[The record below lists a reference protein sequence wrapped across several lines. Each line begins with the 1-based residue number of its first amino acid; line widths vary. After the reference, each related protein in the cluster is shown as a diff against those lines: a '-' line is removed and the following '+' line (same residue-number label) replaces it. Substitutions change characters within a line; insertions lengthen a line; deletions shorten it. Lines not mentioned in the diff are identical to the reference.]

1 MDEKLVDLQINKL
14 IQEYSFLKSDEELKK
29 ELINVKQK
37 DFLDLVNGKLDELNP
52 QDSTHESKT
61 KPEPKSK
68 KIEPKI
74 DISGISENTKVRIKK
89 IYRNIVKVT
98 HPDKVDSEEL
108 KELYMEAT
116 EAYEAYNIFE
126 LCLISKK
133 LNIKVKLSLEET
145 KTLNELIESKKDEIK
160 KIESSFIWL
169 WLIAPNENDKNE
181 LVDRFIEKH
190 YSK

>member
-29 ELINVKQK
+29 ELINTKQK
-37 DFLDLVNGKLDELNP
+37 DFLDLVNGKLNELNP
-52 QDSTHESKT
+52 QDSNHEPKT
-61 KPEPKSK
+61 KQEPKSK

-98 HPDKVDSEEL
+98 HPDRVDSDEL

-126 LCLISKK
+126 LCFISKK

-145 KTLNELIESKKDEIK
+145 KTLNELIITKKDEIK

-169 WLIAPNENDKNE
+169 WLITPNENDKNE

-190 YSK
+190 YK

>member
-29 ELINVKQK
+29 EMINTNQK
-37 DFLDLVNGKLDELNP
+37 GFLDLVNGKLGDLKPEEINLGP
-52 QDSTHESKT
+52 T
-61 KPEPKSK
+61 KEPKSK
-68 KIEPKI
+68 KIEPKV
-74 DISGISENTKVRIKK
+74 DMSGISENTKVRIKK
-89 IYRNIVKVT
+89 IYRNIVKLT
-98 HPDKVDSEEL
+98 HPDKTESEEL
-108 KELYMEAT
+108 NELYMEAT

-126 LCLISKK
+126 LCFISKK

-145 KTLNELIESKKDEIK
+145 KTLKELLDSKKDEIK

-169 WLIAPNENDKNE
+169 WLTASNENDKNE

-190 YSK
+190 YKNGN

>member
-14 IQEYSFLKSDEELKK
+14 IQEYSYLKSDEELKK
-29 ELINVKQK
+29 ELINLKQK
-37 DFLDLVNGKLDELNP
+37 DFLDLVNGKLNELNP
-52 QDSTHESKT
+52 QDSNHEPKSKQ
-61 KPEPKSK
+61 EPKSK

-74 DISGISENTKVRIKK
+74 DISGMSENTKVRIKK

-98 HPDKVDSEEL
+98 HPDRVDSDEL
-108 KELYMEAT
+108 KELYVEAT

-126 LCLISKK
+126 LCFISKK

-145 KTLNELIESKKDEIK
+145 KTLNELINSKKDEIK

-181 LVDRFIEKH
+181 LVDKFIEKH
-190 YSK
+190 YK

>member
-29 ELINVKQK
+29 ELINTKQK
-37 DFLDLVNGKLDELNP
+37 DFLELVNGKLDELNP
-52 QDSTHESKT
+52 QDSDHEPKT
-61 KPEPKSK
+61 KQEPKSK

-98 HPDKVDSEEL
+98 HPDRVDSEEL

-126 LCLISKK
+126 LCFISKK

-145 KTLNELIESKKDEIK
+145 KTLNELINSKKDEIK

-169 WLIAPNENDKNE
+169 WLMAPNENDKNE

-190 YSK
+190 YK

>member
-1 MDEKLVDLQINKL
+1 MDERLVDLQINKL
-14 IQEYSFLKSDEELKK
+14 ILEYSFLKSDEELKR
-29 ELINVKQK
+29 EVINTKQK
-37 DFLDLVNGKLDELNP
+37 DFLDLVNGKLNELDP
-52 QDSTHESKT
+52 QNTNHEPKT
-61 KPEPKSK
+61 KQETKSK

-74 DISGISENTKVRIKK
+74 DISGITENTKIRIKK

-98 HPDKVDSEEL
+98 HPDRVDSDEL

-126 LCLISKK
+126 LCFISKK

-145 KTLNELIESKKDEIK
+145 KTLNDLIDSKKDDIK

-169 WLIAPNENDKNE
+169 WINASNESEKNE

-190 YSK
+190 YK

>member
-52 QDSTHESKT
+52 QDSNHESKT
-61 KPEPKSK
+61 KQEPKSK

-133 LNIKVKLSLEET
+133 LNIKVKS
-145 KTLNELIESKKDEIK
+145 
-160 KIESSFIWL
+160 
-169 WLIAPNENDKNE
+169 
-181 LVDRFIEKH
+181 
-190 YSK
+190 

>member
-29 ELINVKQK
+29 ELINTKQK
-37 DFLDLVNGKLDELNP
+37 DFLDSVNSKLDELNP
-52 QDSTHESKT
+52 QDSNHEPKT
-61 KPEPKSK
+61 KQEPKSK

-74 DISGISENTKVRIKK
+74 DISGISENTKIRIKK

-98 HPDKVDSEEL
+98 HPDRVDSDEL

-126 LCLISKK
+126 LCFISKK

-145 KTLNELIESKKDEIK
+145 KTLNDLIDSKKDEIK

-169 WLIAPNENDKNE
+169 WLITPNENDKNE

-190 YSK
+190 YK

>member
-29 ELINVKQK
+29 ELINTKQK
-37 DFLDLVNGKLDELNP
+37 DFLDLVNNKLNELNFKNIN
-52 QDSTHESKT
+52 QE
-61 KPEPKSK
+61 PELNNGAKSK

-74 DISGISENTKVRIKK
+74 DISGISENTKVRVKK

-98 HPDKVDSEEL
+98 HPDRVDSEEL

-126 LCLISKK
+126 LCFISKK

-145 KTLNELIESKKDEIK
+145 KTLNELIESKKEEIK
-160 KIESSFIWL
+160 KIEYSFIWL
-169 WLIAPNENDKNE
+169 WLTAPNENDKNE

-190 YSK
+190 YST

>member
-29 ELINVKQK
+29 ELINTKQK
-37 DFLDLVNGKLDELNP
+37 EFLDLVNGKLNELNP
-52 QDSTHESKT
+52 QDSNHEPKT
-61 KPEPKSK
+61 KQEPKSK

-74 DISGISENTKVRIKK
+74 DISGMSENTKVRIKK

-98 HPDKVDSEEL
+98 HPDRIDSEEL

-126 LCLISKK
+126 LCFISKK

-145 KTLNELIESKKDEIK
+145 KTLNELINSKKDEIK

-169 WLIAPNENDKNE
+169 WLIAPSENEKNE

-190 YSK
+190 YK

>member
-1 MDEKLVDLQINKL
+1 
-14 IQEYSFLKSDEELKK
+14 LKSDEELKK
-29 ELINVKQK
+29 ELINIKQK
-37 DFLDLVNGKLDELNP
+37 DFLDLVNNKLNELNP
-52 QDSTHESKT
+52 QDSNHEDISKQESKN
-61 KPEPKSK
+61 K

-98 HPDKVDSEEL
+98 HPDKVDSDEL

-126 LCLISKK
+126 LCFISKK

-145 KTLNELIESKKDEIK
+145 KTLNELINSKKDEIK

-190 YSK
+190 YPT

>member
-1 MDEKLVDLQINKL
+1 MDEKLVDLKINKL

-29 ELINVKQK
+29 ELINTKQK
-37 DFLDLVNGKLDELNP
+37 EFLDLVNGKLNELNP
-52 QDSTHESKT
+52 QDSNHEPKT
-61 KPEPKSK
+61 KQEPKSK

-74 DISGISENTKVRIKK
+74 DISGMSENTKVRIKK

-98 HPDKVDSEEL
+98 HPDRIDSEEL

-126 LCLISKK
+126 LCFISKK

-145 KTLNELIESKKDEIK
+145 KTLNELINSKKDEIK

-169 WLIAPNENDKNE
+169 WLIAPSENEKNE

-190 YSK
+190 YK

>member
-1 MDEKLVDLQINKL
+1 MDDKLVDLQINKL
-14 IQEYSFLKSDEELKK
+14 IQEYSYLKSDEELKK
-29 ELINVKQK
+29 ELINIKQK
-37 DFLDLVNGKLDELNP
+37 DFLDLVNNKLNELNP
-52 QDSTHESKT
+52 QDSNHEDISKQESKN
-61 KPEPKSK
+61 K

-98 HPDKVDSEEL
+98 HPDKVDSDEL

-126 LCLISKK
+126 LCFISKK

-145 KTLNELIESKKDEIK
+145 KTLNELINSKKDEIK

-190 YSK
+190 YPT

>member
-29 ELINVKQK
+29 ELINTKQK
-37 DFLDLVNGKLDELNP
+37 EFLDLVNGKLNELNP
-52 QDSTHESKT
+52 QDSNHEPKT
-61 KPEPKSK
+61 KQEPKSK

-74 DISGISENTKVRIKK
+74 DISGMSENTKVRIKK

-98 HPDKVDSEEL
+98 HPDRIDSEEL

-126 LCLISKK
+126 LCFISKK

-145 KTLNELIESKKDEIK
+145 KTLNELINSKKDEIK

-169 WLIAPNENDKNE
+169 WLMAPNENDKNE

-190 YSK
+190 YK

>member
-29 ELINVKQK
+29 ELINTKQK
-37 DFLDLVNGKLDELNP
+37 EFLDLVNGKLNELNP
-52 QDSTHESKT
+52 QDSNHEPKT
-61 KPEPKSK
+61 KQEPKSK

-74 DISGISENTKVRIKK
+74 DISGMSENTKVRIKK

-98 HPDKVDSEEL
+98 HPDKVDSDDL

-126 LCLISKK
+126 LCFISKK

-145 KTLNELIESKKDEIK
+145 KTLNELINSKKDEIK

-169 WLIAPNENDKNE
+169 WLIAPNENEKNE

-190 YSK
+190 YK

>member
-14 IQEYSFLKSDEELKK
+14 IQEYSYLKSDEELKK
-29 ELINVKQK
+29 ELINLKQK
-37 DFLDLVNGKLDELNP
+37 DFLDLVNGKLNELNP
-52 QDSTHESKT
+52 QDSNHEPKSKQ
-61 KPEPKSK
+61 EPKSK

-98 HPDKVDSEEL
+98 HPDRVDSDDL
-108 KELYMEAT
+108 KELYVEAT

-126 LCLISKK
+126 LCFISKK

-145 KTLNELIESKKDEIK
+145 KTLNELINSKKDEIK

-181 LVDRFIEKH
+181 LVDKFIEKH
-190 YSK
+190 YK

>member
-29 ELINVKQK
+29 ELINTKQK
-37 DFLDLVNGKLDELNP
+37 DFLDLVNGKLNELNP
-52 QDSTHESKT
+52 QDSNHELKT
-61 KPEPKSK
+61 KQEPKSK

-74 DISGISENTKVRIKK
+74 DISEISENTKVRIKK

-98 HPDKVDSEEL
+98 HPDRVDSEEL

-126 LCLISKK
+126 LCFISKK

-145 KTLNELIESKKDEIK
+145 KTLNQLIESKKDEIK

-169 WLIAPNENDKNE
+169 WLTASNENDKKD
-181 LVDRFIEKH
+181 LVDGFIERH

>member
-29 ELINVKQK
+29 ELINIKQK

-52 QDSTHESKT
+52 QDSNHEPKT
-61 KPEPKSK
+61 KQEPKST

-98 HPDKVDSEEL
+98 HPDKVDSDEL

-126 LCLISKK
+126 LCFISKK

-145 KTLNELIESKKDEIK
+145 KTLNELINSKKDEIK

-190 YSK
+190 YPT

>member
-1 MDEKLVDLQINKL
+1 MDDKLVDLQINKL
-14 IQEYSFLKSDEELKK
+14 IQEYSYLKSDEELKK
-29 ELINVKQK
+29 ELINIKQK
-37 DFLDLVNGKLDELNP
+37 DFLDLVNNKLNELNP
-52 QDSTHESKT
+52 QDSNHEDISKQESKN
-61 KPEPKSK
+61 K

-98 HPDKVDSEEL
+98 HPDKVDSDEL

-126 LCLISKK
+126 LCFISKK

-145 KTLNELIESKKDEIK
+145 KTLNELINSKKDEIK

-169 WLIAPNENDKNE
+169 WLTASNENDKNE

-190 YSK
+190 YK

>member
-29 ELINVKQK
+29 ELINTKQK
-37 DFLDLVNGKLDELNP
+37 DFLELVNGKLDELNP
-52 QDSTHESKT
+52 QDSDHEPKT
-61 KPEPKSK
+61 KQEPKSK

-108 KELYMEAT
+108 RELYMEAT

>member
-14 IQEYSFLKSDEELKK
+14 IQEYSYLKSDEELKK
-29 ELINVKQK
+29 ELINIKQK
-37 DFLDLVNGKLDELNP
+37 YFLDLVNGKLDELNP
-52 QDSTHESKT
+52 QDSKH
-61 KPEPKSK
+61 EPKSKQEPKTK

-98 HPDKVDSEEL
+98 HPDKVDSDEL

-126 LCLISKK
+126 LCFISKK

-145 KTLNELIESKKDEIK
+145 KTLNELINSKKDEIK

-169 WLIAPNENDKNE
+169 WLTAPNEIDKNE
-181 LVDRFIEKH
+181 LVDKFIEKH
-190 YSK
+190 YK

>member
-29 ELINVKQK
+29 ELINIKQK

-52 QDSTHESKT
+52 QDSNHEPKT
-61 KPEPKSK
+61 KQEPKST

-98 HPDKVDSEEL
+98 HPDRVDSEEL

-126 LCLISKK
+126 LCFISKK

-145 KTLNELIESKKDEIK
+145 KTLNELINSKKDEIK

-169 WLIAPNENDKNE
+169 WLMAPNENDKNE

-190 YSK
+190 YK

>member
-1 MDEKLVDLQINKL
+1 MDEKLIDLQINKL
-14 IQEYSFLKSDEELKK
+14 VQEYSFLKSDEELKK

-37 DFLDLVNGKLDELNP
+37 EFLDLVNGKLNELNP
-52 QDSTHESKT
+52 QNSNHEPKT
-61 KPEPKSK
+61 KQEPKTK

-98 HPDKVDSEEL
+98 HPDRVDSDEL
-108 KELYMEAT
+108 KKFYMEAT

-126 LCLISKK
+126 LCFISKK

-169 WLIAPNENDKNE
+169 WITAANENDKNE
-181 LVDRFIEKH
+181 LVDRFIGKH
-190 YSK
+190 YK

>member
-14 IQEYSFLKSDEELKK
+14 IQEYSYLKSDEELKK
-29 ELINVKQK
+29 ELINIKQK
-37 DFLDLVNGKLDELNP
+37 DFLDLVNDKLNELNP
-52 QDSTHESKT
+52 QESNHEPKTKQESKT
-61 KPEPKSK
+61 K

-98 HPDKVDSEEL
+98 HPDKVDSDEL

-126 LCLISKK
+126 LCFISKK

-145 KTLNELIESKKDEIK
+145 KTLNELINSKKDEIK

-169 WLIAPNENDKNE
+169 WLMAPNEINKNE

-190 YSK
+190 YK

>member
-1 MDEKLVDLQINKL
+1 MDDKLVDLQINKL
-14 IQEYSFLKSDEELKK
+14 IQEYSYLKSDEELKK
-29 ELINVKQK
+29 ELINIKQK
-37 DFLDLVNGKLDELNP
+37 DFLDLVNNKLNELNP
-52 QDSTHESKT
+52 QDSNHEDISKQESKN
-61 KPEPKSK
+61 K

-98 HPDKVDSEEL
+98 HPDKVDSDEL

-126 LCLISKK
+126 LCFISKK

-145 KTLNELIESKKDEIK
+145 KTLNELINSKKDEIK

-169 WLIAPNENDKNE
+169 WLIAPSENEKNE

-190 YSK
+190 YPT

>member
-29 ELINVKQK
+29 ELINAKQK

-52 QDSTHESKT
+52 QDSNHEPKT
-61 KPEPKSK
+61 KQEPKST

-98 HPDKVDSEEL
+98 HPDRVDSEEL

-126 LCLISKK
+126 LCFISKK

-145 KTLNELIESKKDEIK
+145 KTLNELINSKKDEIK

-169 WLIAPNENDKNE
+169 WLMAPNENDKNE

-190 YSK
+190 YK

>member
-29 ELINVKQK
+29 ELINTKQK
-37 DFLDLVNGKLDELNP
+37 EFLDLVNGKLNELNP
-52 QDSTHESKT
+52 QDSNHEPKT
-61 KPEPKSK
+61 KQEPKSK

-74 DISGISENTKVRIKK
+74 DISGMSENTKVRIKK
-89 IYRNIVKVT
+89 IYRNIVKIT
-98 HPDKVDSEEL
+98 HPDRVDSDEL

-126 LCLISKK
+126 LCFISKK

-145 KTLNELIESKKDEIK
+145 KTLNELINSKKDEIK

-169 WLIAPNENDKNE
+169 WLMAPNENDKNE

-190 YSK
+190 YK